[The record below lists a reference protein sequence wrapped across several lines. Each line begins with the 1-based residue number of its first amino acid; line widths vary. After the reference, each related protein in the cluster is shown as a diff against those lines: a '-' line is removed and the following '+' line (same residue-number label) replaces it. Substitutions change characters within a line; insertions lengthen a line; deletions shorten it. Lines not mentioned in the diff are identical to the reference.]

1 VAQARRSPG
10 LRVPRAPINRESILA
25 NESEIRA
32 LLGLLVEPTPGHVR
46 GIALLSALLSDGT
59 GPLYNRQ
66 CSKDLRGAL
75 LEATT
80 FLGSSAI

>member
-1 VAQARRSPG
+1 M
-10 LRVPRAPINRESILA
+10 A
-25 NESEIRA
+25 NEPDIRA
-32 LLGLLVEPTPGHVR
+32 LLGLLVAPMPGQVR
-46 GIALLSALLSDGT
+46 GIALLSSLLSDGA

-80 FLGSSAI
+80 LLDSSAI